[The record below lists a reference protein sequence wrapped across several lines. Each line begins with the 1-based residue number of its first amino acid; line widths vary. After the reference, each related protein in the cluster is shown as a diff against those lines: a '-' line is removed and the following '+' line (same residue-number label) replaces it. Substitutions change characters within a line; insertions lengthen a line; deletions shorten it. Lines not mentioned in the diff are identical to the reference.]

1 MNLRSRWLSIWTL
14 WEKFWSA
21 GDRKRSLY
29 ISYEHCGIF
38 HVDKWHI
45 NRLFK
50 ATFPCKI
57 SIIFRYGAFRN
68 TFLSRKSNFSCRI
81 LPIAHMNW
89 KISVRPVY
97 SDSWIS
103 FSDCYFQHHFEH
115 YFSSDSSGRKSI
127 LKHAA
132 TDHSVGV
139 VLGWFFHKCVRSCVC
154 FDTQYVHPPNA
165 FCQVKKTKTNTQ
177 SYLDDS
183 FGQKSSQ
190 HFTLQL
196 ESQIFHEDRT
206 RCVRAALVS
215 FKIICFQKF
224 GFDFLSIRIRLYE
237 IVISSRNSKTVRNKI
252 VVILWKCAFLSK
264 KQSTHQC

>member
-1 MNLRSRWLSIWTL
+1 MNLRSPWLSIWTL

-29 ISYEHCGIF
+29 IIYEHYGIF
-38 HVDKWHI
+38 YVDKWHI
-45 NRLFK
+45 SRIFK

-103 FSDCYFQHHFEH
+103 FSACYFQHHFEH
-115 YFSSDSSGRKSI
+115 YFSSDSSGRKST
-127 LKHAA
+127 LKYAA

-165 FCQVKKTKTNTQ
+165 FCQVKKRRQILNHIWTILSDRKAPNTSLYNSNLRFFMKT
-177 SYLDDS
+177 
-183 FGQKSSQ
+183 GQDA
-190 HFTLQL
+190 L
-196 ESQIFHEDRT
+196 EPHWW
-206 RCVRAALVS
+206 VS
-215 FKIICFQKF
+215 K
-224 GFDFLSIRIRLYE
+224 
-237 IVISSRNSKTVRNKI
+237 
-252 VVILWKCAFLSK
+252 
-264 KQSTHQC
+264 

>member
-1 MNLRSRWLSIWTL
+1 MNLRSPWLSICTL

-29 ISYEHCGIF
+29 IIYEHYGIF
-38 HVDKWHI
+38 YVDKWHI
-45 NRLFK
+45 SRIFK

-115 YFSSDSSGRKSI
+115 YFSSDSSGRKLLWNMLPQIILWESYRGDSFINASGAACVSI
-127 LKHAA
+127 RN
-132 TDHSVGV
+132 TSIRQMHSVKSKNWDKYSIISGR
-139 VLGWFFHKCVRSCVC
+139 FFRTEKLPT
-154 FDTQYVHPPNA
+154 F
-165 FCQVKKTKTNTQ
+165 
-177 SYLDDS
+177 
-183 FGQKSSQ
+183 
-190 HFTLQL
+190 HFT
-196 ESQIFHEDRT
+196 T
-206 RCVRAALVS
+206 RIS
-215 FKIICFQKF
+215 
-224 GFDFLSIRIRLYE
+224 DFSWRPDKMR
-237 IVISSRNSKTVRNKI
+237 
-252 VVILWKCAFLSK
+252 
-264 KQSTHQC
+264 

>member
-21 GDRKRSLY
+21 GDRKRFLY
-29 ISYEHCGIF
+29 IIYEHCGIF

-115 YFSSDSSGRKSI
+115 YFSSDSSGRKLLWNMLPQIILWESYRGDSFINASGAACVSI
-127 LKHAA
+127 RN
-132 TDHSVGV
+132 TSIRQMHSVKSKNWDKYSIISGR
-139 VLGWFFHKCVRSCVC
+139 FFRTEKLPT
-154 FDTQYVHPPNA
+154 F
-165 FCQVKKTKTNTQ
+165 
-177 SYLDDS
+177 
-183 FGQKSSQ
+183 
-190 HFTLQL
+190 HFT
-196 ESQIFHEDRT
+196 T
-206 RCVRAALVS
+206 RIS
-215 FKIICFQKF
+215 
-224 GFDFLSIRIRLYE
+224 DFSWRPDKMR
-237 IVISSRNSKTVRNKI
+237 
-252 VVILWKCAFLSK
+252 
-264 KQSTHQC
+264 